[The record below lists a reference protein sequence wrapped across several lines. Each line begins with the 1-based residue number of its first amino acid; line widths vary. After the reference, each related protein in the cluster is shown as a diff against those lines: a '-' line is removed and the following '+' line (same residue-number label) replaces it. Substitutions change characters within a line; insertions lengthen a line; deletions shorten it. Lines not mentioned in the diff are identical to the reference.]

1 MTHPTGEDS
10 RFLRRMT
17 LRLMLP
23 SMCVMLCLAL
33 SNVVDSLVLGIRLR
47 ENGLAAV
54 SLTLPI
60 YMVYNVLD
68 LALSTGGSLTYV
80 RLLTEGRA
88 KEARAH
94 FSEITLLAVLMS
106 VPFVLLG
113 IFFTPQVV
121 RLLGAHPKQGE
132 VYLLAQGYAHI
143 LLLAAPLFFLKNVLY
158 EFIRNDDGEKLA
170 AFGFITGTAVDFV
183 LNFVFVLGLDM
194 GVRGAILATVCG
206 QVISLF
212 IYAVHLLL
220 PQSILR
226 FSPEKPDFRRIG
238 SSLRIGFAGSSK
250 YGMQFIYLLCAN
262 RLLIGMFDAEGVAIF
277 DLILNIGYIVFAIF
291 DGAQSTV
298 QPLAATLAGE
308 QNIAAAKR
316 IFILTTVTGMLLTAA
331 GLALC
336 ISFAPLL
343 CALFGLDSADVA
355 KDAAASLRIYLLSV
369 LPAGLNMMLGSYEQA
384 LGRKKLCF
392 LMTLLRNFAV
402 QIPVMMIFCLLRSI
416 SQFYYFCLVT
426 ELLSTVIWLI
436 GARISGQ
443 SLIGETDALPTLHTG
458 LYGEDADIG
467 RLLNETAA
475 FCEKWNA
482 DKKQTYFTTLTV
494 EEVCTAI
501 LANTA
506 QFSRRTRNRL
516 YIQITLIAKPD
527 GDFELHLRDNARSFN
542 PFSMYTRRF
551 RRTDA
556 EKDTDTL
563 GILIVKEKAKQFFYR
578 RYLGFNVL
586 VITV

>member
-47 ENGLAAV
+47 ENGLVAV

-212 IYAVHLLL
+212 IYACHLLH
-220 PQSILR
+220 PQ
-226 FSPEKPDFRRIG
+226 P
-238 SSLRIGFAGSSK
+238 
-250 YGMQFIYLLCAN
+250 
-262 RLLIGMFDAEGVAIF
+262 
-277 DLILNIGYIVFAIF
+277 
-291 DGAQSTV
+291 
-298 QPLAATLAGE
+298 
-308 QNIAAAKR
+308 
-316 IFILTTVTGMLLTAA
+316 
-331 GLALC
+331 
-336 ISFAPLL
+336 
-343 CALFGLDSADVA
+343 
-355 KDAAASLRIYLLSV
+355 
-369 LPAGLNMMLGSYEQA
+369 
-384 LGRKKLCF
+384 
-392 LMTLLRNFAV
+392 
-402 QIPVMMIFCLLRSI
+402 
-416 SQFYYFCLVT
+416 
-426 ELLSTVIWLI
+426 
-436 GARISGQ
+436 
-443 SLIGETDALPTLHTG
+443 
-458 LYGEDADIG
+458 
-467 RLLNETAA
+467 
-475 FCEKWNA
+475 
-482 DKKQTYFTTLTV
+482 
-494 EEVCTAI
+494 
-501 LANTA
+501 
-506 QFSRRTRNRL
+506 
-516 YIQITLIAKPD
+516 
-527 GDFELHLRDNARSFN
+527 
-542 PFSMYTRRF
+542 
-551 RRTDA
+551 
-556 EKDTDTL
+556 
-563 GILIVKEKAKQFFYR
+563 
-578 RYLGFNVL
+578 
-586 VITV
+586 